1 LKLWGIL
8 SALAV
13 FLVLS
18 VGISDFPPFGDPGQP
33 SALHVVPRYVERT
46 VEETGV
52 PNVVTSI
59 LADYRGYDTNFE
71 TTVIFTAGIAVIML
85 LGGLGVGR
93 TLGRSDN

>member
-1 LKLWGIL
+1 MKLWGIL

-13 FLVLS
+13 LLVLS
-18 VGISDFPPFGDPGQP
+18 VGISDFPFFGDPGQP

-59 LADYRGYDTNFE
+59 HRDLHRWHCGDHAPWRPRGWEN
-71 TTVIFTAGIAVIML
+71 AGKI
-85 LGGLGVGR
+85 
-93 TLGRSDN
+93 